1 MTSPPGEAVEQQV
14 QSKVLPG
21 RSLCIAVV
29 LLVAASGAV
38 ESVSFLG
45 LDRVFAGV
53 MTSNLALLGMAL
65 GRGKAVDVSAAL
77 LALSG
82 FGVGT
87 AVVAWYTRGSAA
99 PATHWP
105 RHVMFFLGAE
115 AALLAA
121 GALAW
126 GLTGG
131 TPGEAARDVMQ
142 FGAALAMG
150 VQAACMVAAGEAAAP
165 TTYLTGTLATYI
177 VKGIGTGRPGVWVP
191 LRFVGLIAGA
201 ASSAVLLKQARA
213 WAALPSVILIL
224 GAIVAACVPLAARRR
239 NTAAAG

>member
-1 MTSPPGEAVEQQV
+1 MEQQV
-14 QSKVLPG
+14 QSDVRAG
-21 RSLCIAVV
+21 RSLRIAVV

-38 ESVSFLG
+38 ESVSFLR

-53 MTSNLALLGMAL
+53 MTSNLALLGMAV
-65 GRGKAVDVSAAL
+65 GRGEAVDVTAAV

-87 AVVAWYTRGSAA
+87 AVVAWCTRGSAV
-99 PATHWP
+99 PTSHWP

-131 TPGEAARDVMQ
+131 TPGETARDVMQ

-150 VQAACMVAAGEAAAP
+150 VQAACMVAAGRAAAP

-201 ASSAVLLKQARA
+201 AVSAALLKEARA

-224 GAIVAACVPLAARRR
+224 CAIATACLPLAAARRR
-239 NTAAAG
+239 NTVAPS

>member
-1 MTSPPGEAVEQQV
+1 MEQQV
-14 QSKVLPG
+14 QSKVRTG
-21 RSLCIAVV
+21 RSLRIAVV

-53 MTSNLALLGMAL
+53 MTSNLALLGMAI
-65 GRGKAVDVSAAL
+65 GRGETVDVTAAV

-87 AVVAWYTRGSAA
+87 AVVAWCTRGSAV
-99 PATHWP
+99 PTSHWP
-105 RHVMFFLGAE
+105 RNVMFFLGAE

-131 TPGEAARDVMQ
+131 TPGETARDVMQ

-150 VQAACMVAAGEAAAP
+150 VQAACMVAAGRAAAP

-201 ASSAVLLKQARA
+201 TATAALLKEARA
-213 WAALPSVILIL
+213 WAALPSVILSL
-224 GAIVAACVPLAARRR
+224 CAIATACLPLTAARRR
-239 NTAAAG
+239 NTVAPS

>member
-1 MTSPPGEAVEQQV
+1 VEQQV
-14 QSKVLPG
+14 QSDVRAG
-21 RSLCIAVV
+21 RSLRIAVV

-53 MTSNLALLGMAL
+53 MTSNLALLGMAV
-65 GRGKAVDVSAAL
+65 GRGEAVDVTAAV

-87 AVVAWYTRGSAA
+87 AVVAWCTRGSAV
-99 PATHWP
+99 PTSHWP

-131 TPGEAARDVMQ
+131 TPGETARDVMQ

-150 VQAACMVAAGEAAAP
+150 VQAACMVAAGRAAAP

-177 VKGIGTGRPGVWVP
+177 AKGIGTGRPGVWVP

-201 ASSAVLLKQARA
+201 AVSAALLKEARA

-224 GAIVAACVPLAARRR
+224 CAIATACLPLTAARRR
-239 NTAAAG
+239 NTVAPS